1 MYLINN
7 MNYIKFFLTYYIRIA
22 VSVSI
27 LLVTIVSPLA
37 YGASSCIT
45 DPYLWDGTDN
55 RCDVTATITPSSFS
69 VSSGGSVTIIMYA
82 STLYQW
88 FINGLVD
95 VGATMTDSVTGSV
108 TTLSTGPTYITGN
121 WSTSVSSGPLTH
133 SVILSIWAE
142 SDQGII
148 DTDSS
153 IVSVTSAPTVN
164 INFSFMDGVKEFFKN
179 VSLVT
184 KVFAKE

>member
-1 MYLINN
+1 M
-7 MNYIKFFLTYYIRIA
+7 KFFLTYYIRIV

-27 LLVTIVSPLA
+27 LFVIIVPPSV

-55 RCDVTATITPSSFS
+55 RCDVTATITPSSS
-69 VSSGGSVTIIMYA
+69 TVLSGGSVTVIMYA

-95 VGATMTDSVTGSV
+95 VGAIMTDTVTGGV
-108 TTLSTGPTYITGN
+108 TTLSTGPGYITGN

-153 IVSVTSAPTVN
+153 IVSVVAAPPTVN